1 MLQLSLLPP
10 PSDTPA
16 SVSQLV
22 LMECVLPNYAR
33 VKLLHAFATNLV
45 EVWEWGEEE
54 KLLLWRTGTMLRKG
68 APVQIPVTGTSFST
82 SFSIAGGNKIT
93 KIFVI

>member
-1 MLQLSLLPP
+1 M
-10 PSDTPA
+10 A
-16 SVSQLV
+16 AVVSNITSSHDQV
-22 LMECVLPNYAR
+22 LMLEGDEDGLGRER
-33 VKLLHAFATNLV
+33 V
-45 EVWEWGEEE
+45 EWGEEE
-54 KLLLWRTGTMLRKG
+54 KLLLWQTGTMLRKG